1 MSEINWLKAAL
12 KGRLGNVV
20 GSSWRGKDYTK
31 LYTPPTNRNTTAQK
45 GVRSVFAHVG
55 HIAHKIYKGVL
66 EPYTYPVPRELTK
79 YNLMM
84 QINDE
89 LYKDKVWA
97 PPKLKIFAG
106 ELKTV
111 PIESADYKEADNQLD
126 VEWGVAQ
133 SDDAADDAI
142 ILVYYEATGET
153 LYAIAKRGDVN
164 TILDTTLLGAAL
176 DVTKLHVYLAFS
188 QPPGEKYEH
197 GQVSNTA
204 YKQARSV

>member
-31 LYTPPTNRNTTAQK
+31 LYTQPSNPNTAGQK
-45 GVRSVFAHVG
+45 GVRSIFAHVG

-66 EPYTYPVPRELTK
+66 APYTYPVPKDITK
-79 YNLMM
+79 YNRMM
-84 QINDE
+84 QINNE
-89 LYKDKVWA
+89 LYDDKIWA
-97 PPKLKIFAG
+97 PAKLKIFAG

-111 PIESADYKEADNQLD
+111 PIESADYKEVDNQLD
-126 VEWGVAQ
+126 VEWGVAL
-133 SDDAADDAI
+133 SDDATDDAI

-153 LYAIAKRGDVN
+153 LYTIAKRGDVN
-164 TILDTTLLGAAL
+164 TIMDTTLLGPAL

>member
-1 MSEINWLKAAL
+1 LARQRLHEAIHAANQSQYDRPE
-12 KGRLGNVV
+12 GRPVCLCPRGTYRPQNLQGSLGAVHV
-20 GSSWRGKDYTK
+20 
-31 LYTPPTNRNTTAQK
+31 PCAQ
-45 GVRSVFAHVG
+45 GYHQVQSDDA
-55 HIAHKIYKGVL
+55 
-66 EPYTYPVPRELTK
+66 
-79 YNLMM
+79 N
-84 QINDE
+84 NNE
-89 LYKDKVWA
+89 LYDDKIWA
-97 PPKLKIFAG
+97 PAKLKIFAG

-111 PIESADYKEADNQLD
+111 PIESADYKETDNQLD

-133 SDDAADDAI
+133 SDDATDDAI